1 MSRRDSL
8 ANELI
13 KQNKNTLIVSKQKQQ
28 LQIRLIKLKK
38 VIKETE
44 LINYCLTTYVN
55 TITTVIITFSHKTS
69 QTTLLGIGWWRSSV
83 KKKIIKGFD
92 GKRINFSKQKFAR
105 DIQITVLITKSIAYI
120 VFAAL
125 SVGRSAV
132 LCCHVS
138 VSSSSII
145 ASKLK

>member
-69 QTTLLGIGWWRSSV
+69 QTTLLGIG
-83 KKKIIKGFD
+83 
-92 GKRINFSKQKFAR
+92 
-105 DIQITVLITKSIAYI
+105 
-120 VFAAL
+120 
-125 SVGRSAV
+125 
-132 LCCHVS
+132 
-138 VSSSSII
+138 
-145 ASKLK
+145 